1 MLRLSGVRADK
12 VVAAPHGFVHS
23 SGRFSRCVSVASIV
37 IFSFEPDSTG
47 MLDAETSIKLE

>member
-1 MLRLSGVRADK
+1 MSGVRADK
-12 VVAAPHGFVHS
+12 VVAAAHGFVHS